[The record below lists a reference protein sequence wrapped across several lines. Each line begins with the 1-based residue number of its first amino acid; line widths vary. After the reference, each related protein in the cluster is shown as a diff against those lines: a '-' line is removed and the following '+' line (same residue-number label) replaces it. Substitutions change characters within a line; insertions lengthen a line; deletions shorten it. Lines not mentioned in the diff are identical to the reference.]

1 MHLLLDISNKCKTKR
16 EEVHKMNESLGKS
29 INSSTMISII
39 AIIAMAICCLSAM
52 RYNAKISIEKEK
64 IEVATN
70 SNSNLTS

>member
-1 MHLLLDISNKCKTKR
+1 
-16 EEVHKMNESLGKS
+16 MNESLGKS

-70 SNSNLTS
+70 SNSNLNN